1 MQTADRSRLFHP
13 QMALTESDF
22 AIYLDLKQECGQ
34 NYIHDWA
41 ISSMKNKF
49 CLKWHDQLAV
59 RYSGIGYVHIFE
71 GLGGIF
77 SVGSRL
83 TGSL

>member
-1 MQTADRSRLFHP
+1 
-13 QMALTESDF
+13 MALTESDF

-34 NYIHDWA
+34 NYVHGWA

-49 CLKWHDQLAV
+49 SFWFSFFPSSQEWGDQVAV
-59 RYSGIGYVHIFE
+59 GYSGIGYVHIFE